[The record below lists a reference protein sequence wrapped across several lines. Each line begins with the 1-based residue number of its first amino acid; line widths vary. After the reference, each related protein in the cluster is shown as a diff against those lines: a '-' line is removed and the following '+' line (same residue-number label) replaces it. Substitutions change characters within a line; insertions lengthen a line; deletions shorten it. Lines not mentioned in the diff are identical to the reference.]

1 MAERKDLDMY
11 VAGVRIA
18 TGEMADS
25 PYLEVPDKA
34 YLSFVQN
41 GTAAGIAGSVGDSGP
56 SRDAPSQGSL
66 GFSYER
72 WVASGTQRKV
82 TGDFLLGH
90 QSSSV

>member
-1 MAERKDLDMY
+1 MY
-11 VAGVRIA
+11 VAGVRMA
-18 TGEMADS
+18 MGEISELPHSDI
-25 PYLEVPDKA
+25 PDKA

-41 GTAAGIAGSVGDSGP
+41 GTAAGASGSIMDTGA
-56 SRDAPSQGSL
+56 SRDAPPHGSV

-90 QSSSV
+90 HGSSA